1 MVALCLPA
9 VRLRCI
15 AWVTTFPRSDGA
27 SVTHIEHSATS
38 TAARVYRRVAGTTAL
53 RELCR
58 DSDRQLAA
66 AGVDYVAHRDAAEL
80 LVALASDAPDVVL
93 TPAEPTGVSLDALVS
108 TVHQWANVP
117 VVVAINAADDDNR
130 DAELALD
137 AGANALLP
145 TPFTAE
151 ELRRCLM
158 GLGLPSS
165 PTTPG
170 IVIGDMHIDT
180 AAHLVSYAG
189 VDVRLT
195 HREFSMLHTIASRAP
210 RLVSPQDL
218 ARQFSPDVDP
228 EAGARAVRVMIGSI
242 RAKLGAA
249 SPSGHSPIETVRGV
263 GYRMRID

>member
-1 MVALCLPA
+1 M
-9 VRLRCI
+9 
-15 AWVTTFPRSDGA
+15 
-27 SVTHIEHSATS
+27 THLEHLGTS
-38 TAARVYRRVAGTTAL
+38 TAARLYRRVAGTTAL

-58 DSDRQLAA
+58 DTDRQLAA
-66 AGVDYVAHRDAAEL
+66 AGIDYVAHRDAAEL

-93 TPAEPTGVSLDALVS
+93 TPADPHGVTLEALVS

-117 VVVAINAADDDNR
+117 VVVAIDASSDDNS
-130 DAELALD
+130 DAERALD

-145 TPFTAE
+145 TPFTAD

-165 PTTPG
+165 SPTAAVDVG
-170 IVIGDMHIDT
+170 ELHIDT

-218 ARQFSPDVDP
+218 ARQFSPDIDP

-249 SPSGHSPIETVRGV
+249 SESGLSPIETVRGV
-263 GYRMRID
+263 GYRVRLD